1 MNKSTHSLV
10 TRFEYKYL
18 FYTLS
23 FVSIN
28 LGICNEYIKRKKLAF
43 QEEAPPQIYFYLTKD
58 NFEYV
63 DKEKYNDR
71 IKKICNNFNVPIS
84 YIYKGANN
92 YFPLDYHLQYL
103 SNIFETSKEKLK
115 NVLEK
120 ETEFDK
126 IVDKLVD
133 EIVIHF
139 NEYERKV
146 IENESNSKILNSL
159 KSLKSLKKNSQ
170 LDEWE
175 EKEGFLK
182 NINFDHLKE
191 FILKRKKLIERQK
204 KEDILNSFIDE
215 VYAYSYLYLL
225 INYKRNNFFDFIK
238 VRRSY
243 RHCSENISK
252 DIGLEVDNYL
262 GICSEE
268 NEGNKQDKIFNTFD
282 ESSNYVDGASYVLS
296 IDTINEIKKSLA
308 KYGVV
313 VLKDF
318 LPKESVNKIKKELF
332 LDRKNNENVSP
343 FLMDKDA
350 NIFCIRPTRGRQY
363 CILRNS
369 KISDMFVN
377 IQQYWLN
384 IIYSYLPVGIY
395 ENIFNIFDKKT
406 LLNNTELNKL
416 NIKSK
421 YNDKLFISEL
431 QLLNNEPLS
440 EIQSYH
446 VDNGIN
452 GLSIIMPLNK
462 MNEESGNFEFFLG
475 THFFS
480 SLKDN
485 INIATYNNE
494 HNNGIK
500 KAFYNFKRFMNIY
513 YLTGSSFIPKVQET
527 DLIIYDSRIIHRG
540 MSNNLWLKNSS
551 LIYRYDYKKYPP
563 PGQDFIDIISYSV
576 IGKCISFF
584 NMLGRYI

>member
-63 DKEKYNDR
+63 DRGKYNDR
-71 IKKICNNFNVPIS
+71 IKKVCNNFNVPIS

-103 SNIFETSKEKLK
+103 NTIFETSKRKLK
-115 NVLEK
+115 NVLEN

-139 NEYERKV
+139 NEYKTKA
-146 IENESNSKILNSL
+146 IEKESNSKG
-159 KSLKSLKKNSQ
+159 LKKHSQ

-175 EKEGFLK
+175 EKEDFLK

-191 FILKRKKLIERQK
+191 FILKRKKNIERK
-204 KEDILNSFIDE
+204 KNEDILNSFIDE
-215 VYAYSYLYLL
+215 LYVYSYLYLL

-243 RHCSENISK
+243 RHCSENTSK
-252 DIGLEVDNYL
+252 DIGLEIDNYL
-262 GICSEE
+262 GIGHEE
-268 NEGNKQDKIFNTFD
+268 NRKNNDSNVFD
-282 ESSNYVDGASYVLS
+282 ENSNYINEASYVLS
-296 IDTINEIKKSLA
+296 IDTINEIKKSLS

-318 LPKESVNKIKKELF
+318 LPKESVNKIKSELF
-332 LDRKNNENVSP
+332 LDRKSNENVSP

-350 NIFCIRPTRGRQY
+350 NVFCIRPTRGRQY

-384 IIYSYLPVGIY
+384 IVYSYLPVGIY
-395 ENIFNIFDKKT
+395 ENIFNMLDKDV

-416 NIKSK
+416 DIKSK

-462 MNEESGNFEFFLG
+462 INEESGNFEFFLG

-485 INIATYNNE
+485 LDMATYSNSR
-494 HNNGIK
+494 IK
-500 KAFYNFKRFMNIY
+500 KGFYNFKRFMNIY
-513 YLTGSSFIPKVQET
+513 YQTGSSFIPKVQET

-563 PGQDFIDIISYSV
+563 PGQDFIDIISYTV

-584 NMLGRYI
+584 NILGRYI

>member
-63 DKEKYNDR
+63 DRGKYNDR
-71 IKKICNNFNVPIS
+71 IKKVCNNFNVPIS

-103 SNIFETSKEKLK
+103 NTIFETSKRKLK

-139 NEYERKV
+139 NEYKTKL
-146 IENESNSKILNSL
+146 IEKESNSKG
-159 KSLKSLKKNSQ
+159 LKKHSQ

-175 EKEGFLK
+175 EKEDFLK

-191 FILKRKKLIERQK
+191 FILKRKKNIERK
-204 KEDILNSFIDE
+204 KNEDILNSFIDE
-215 VYAYSYLYLL
+215 LYVYSYLYLL

-243 RHCSENISK
+243 RHCSENTSK
-252 DIGLEVDNYL
+252 DIGLEIDNYL
-262 GICSEE
+262 GIGHEE
-268 NEGNKQDKIFNTFD
+268 NRKNNDSNVFD
-282 ESSNYVDGASYVLS
+282 ENSNYINEASYVLS
-296 IDTINEIKKSLA
+296 IDTINEIKKSLS

-318 LPKESVNKIKKELF
+318 LPKESVNKIKSELF
-332 LDRKNNENVSP
+332 LDRKSNENVSP

-350 NIFCIRPTRGRQY
+350 NVFCIRPTRGRQY

-384 IIYSYLPVGIY
+384 IVYSYLPVGIY
-395 ENIFNIFDKKT
+395 ENIFNMLDKDV

-416 NIKSK
+416 DIKSK

-462 MNEESGNFEFFLG
+462 INEESGNFEFFLG

-485 INIATYNNE
+485 LDMATYSNSR
-494 HNNGIK
+494 IK
-500 KAFYNFKRFMNIY
+500 KGFYNFKRFMNIY
-513 YLTGSSFIPKVQET
+513 YQTGSSFIPKVQET

-563 PGQDFIDIISYSV
+563 PGQDFIDIISYTV

-584 NMLGRYI
+584 NILGRYI

>member
-28 LGICNEYIKRKKLAF
+28 LGLCNEYIKRKKLAF

-63 DKEKYNDR
+63 DRGKYNDR
-71 IKKICNNFNVPIS
+71 IKKVCNNFNVPIS

-103 SNIFETSKEKLK
+103 NTIFETSKRKLK
-115 NVLEK
+115 NVLEN

-139 NEYERKV
+139 NEYKTKG
-146 IENESNSKILNSL
+146 IEKESNSTG
-159 KSLKSLKKNSQ
+159 LKKHSQ

-175 EKEGFLK
+175 EKEDFLK

-191 FILKRKKLIERQK
+191 FILKRKKIIERK
-204 KEDILNSFIDE
+204 KNEDILNSFIDE
-215 VYAYSYLYLL
+215 LYVYSYLYLL

-243 RHCSENISK
+243 RHCSENTSK
-252 DIGLEVDNYL
+252 DIGLEIDNYL
-262 GICSEE
+262 GIGHEE
-268 NEGNKQDKIFNTFD
+268 NRKNNDSNVFDKN
-282 ESSNYVDGASYVLS
+282 SNYINETSYVLS
-296 IDTINEIKKSLA
+296 IDTINEIKKSLS

-318 LPKESVNKIKKELF
+318 LPKESVNKIKNELF
-332 LDRKNNENVSP
+332 LDRKSNENVSP

-350 NIFCIRPTRGRQY
+350 NVFCIRPTRGRQY

-384 IIYSYLPVGIY
+384 IVYSYLPVGIY
-395 ENIFNIFDKKT
+395 ENIFNMLDKDV

-416 NIKSK
+416 DIKSK

-462 MNEESGNFEFFLG
+462 INEESGNFEFFLG

-485 INIATYNNE
+485 LDMVTYSNSR
-494 HNNGIK
+494 IK
-500 KAFYNFKRFMNIY
+500 KGFYNFKRFMNIY
-513 YLTGSSFIPKVQET
+513 YQTGSSFIPKVQET

-563 PGQDFIDIISYSV
+563 PGQDFIDIISYTV

-584 NMLGRYI
+584 NILGRYI